1 MKKTLLSLT
10 ILFTTSIIAHAQWTT
25 SGTVT
30 STTNT
35 VGINATAPI
44 STFQIN
50 SGISKFSA
58 GSSNYSG
65 LNYGSSYVG
74 FNAAR
79 TPGTSGSWTLEG
91 DGFHNGGGVIY
102 ADMAGNIYL
111 SPQGSNGTTTRTL
124 ADLDVKSSIALRVGA
139 DGVVYAKAIRVST
152 TTFPDYVFKKDY
164 RLLSL
169 SEVKTYID
177 HNQHLPGIPSAREVE
192 KEGMNVAEMNKLLM
206 KKVEELT
213 LYAIEN
219 ERKDKEKDK
228 LLASLQEQINA
239 LKQQQRKLSG
249 TTKH

>member
-1 MKKTLLSLT
+1 MKKILLSLT
-10 ILFTTSIIAHAQWTT
+10 FLLATSIMAHAQWTT

-65 LNYGSSYVG
+65 LNYGTSYIG

-79 TPGTSGSWTLEG
+79 TPGTSGSWTIEG
-91 DGFHNGGGVIY
+91 DNFHNGGGVIY
-102 ADMAGNIYL
+102 ADIFGNIYL
-111 SPQGSNGTTTRTL
+111 SPLGSNGIVTRTL
-124 ADLDVKSSIALRVGA
+124 TDLDVKNSIALRVGA
-139 DGVVYAKAIRVST
+139 DGTVYAKDVVVST
-152 TTFPDYVFKKDY
+152 TTFPDYVFKKGY
-164 RLLSL
+164 PLLPL
-169 SEVKTYID
+169 SEVKSYID
-177 HNQHLPGIPSAREVE
+177 KNQHLPEIPSEQEVV
-192 KEGMNVAEMNKLLM
+192 KNGLNVAEMNKLLM

-213 LYAIEN
+213 LYLIE
-219 ERKDKEKDK
+219 KDQQDKQKDK
-228 LLASLQEQINA
+228 LLASLQEQIDA
-239 LKQQQRKLSG
+239 LRLRAA